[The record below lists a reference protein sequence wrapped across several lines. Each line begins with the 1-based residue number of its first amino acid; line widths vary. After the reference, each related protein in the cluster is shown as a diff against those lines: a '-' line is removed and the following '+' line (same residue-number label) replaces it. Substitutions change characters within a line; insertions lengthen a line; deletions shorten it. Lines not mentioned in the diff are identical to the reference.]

1 MPSHIEFGW
10 FKSIFIIIPKSNV
23 THAFL
28 IYSLY
33 IYIYTVESGYN
44 EGFGRLTK
52 IRYKFVIGGKL

>member
-1 MPSHIEFGW
+1 MRSHIEFGW

-33 IYIYTVESGYN
+33 IYIQWSPVI
-44 EGFGRLTK
+44 TK
-52 IRYKFVIGGKL
+52 DLGG